1 MRTVAIY
8 TDKDLSSRHIVEA
21 DEAHKVPE
29 YLAQDEILEICR
41 TRGVESVHPGYGFL
55 SENPGFA
62 SKVEERNIR
71 FLGPRAS
78 TIVSFGLK
86 DEARRVA
93 SDAGVEVVPG
103 SDTLQSL
110 EHASKEAERLGYPVL
125 LKAVAGG
132 GGIGMSRVNNASE
145 LGRMYDSVVRQS
157 EAAFGNSS
165 MYLEKYVQSPRHI
178 EVQIFGDGKGN
189 VVSLGE
195 RECSIQRRYQKI
207 IEESPSPFVNQDLRD
222 RLCGAAVKLG
232 ESVNYRSAGTV
243 EFLVDGVTGEFYFLE
258 MNTRLQVEHPISEL
272 TNDVDLVEWML
283 GRSPKDLMSFESKF
297 PIGHAIEARLYC
309 EDPSN
314 NFLPSPGRLDLVKWP
329 SEKDAR
335 VDTWIETGTWCSSA
349 KRENFN
355 HISQI
360 LNITL
365 EHRYGRDSKFRPD
378 GCKAHCTFRYESRGC
393 VDEISRCVESM

>member
-1 MRTVAIY
+1 MIACRVFKTAKRLGVRTVAIY
-8 TDKDLSSRHIVEA
+8 TDKDLSSRHILEA
-21 DEAHKVPE
+21 DEAHKIRSE
-29 YLAQDEILEICR
+29 DGYLAQNEILDICAS
-41 TRGVESVHPGYGFL
+41 RGVESVHPGYGFL
-55 SENPGFA
+55 SENPDFA
-62 SKVEERNIR
+62 QKVEERNIR

-78 TIVSFGLK
+78 TIISFGLK

-93 SDAGVEVVPG
+93 SNAGVEVVPG

-110 EHASKEAERLGYPVL
+110 EHASEEAERLGYPVL

-132 GGIGMSRVNNASE
+132 GGIGMSRVNSKDQ
-145 LGRMYDSVVRQS
+145 LRKTYDSVLRQS
-157 EAAFGNSS
+157 EAAFGNSDV
-165 MYLEKYVQSPRHI
+165 YLEKFVQSPRHI

-207 IEESPSPFVNQDLRD
+207 IEESPSPFVNEDLREK
-222 RLCGAAVKLG
+222 LCGAAVRLG
-232 ESVNYRSAGTV
+232 QSVSYRSAGTV
-243 EFLVDGVTGEFYFLE
+243 EFLVDGVTQDFYFLE

-283 GRSPKDLMSFESKF
+283 GRSPRELMSFESKF

-314 NFLPSPGRLDLVKWP
+314 NFLPSPGRMDFVKWP

-335 VDTWIETGTWCSSA
+335 VDTWIETGTIVTP
-349 KRENFN
+349 NFGMFLLFERFF
-355 HISQI
+355 HYISI
-360 LNITL
+360 FPSI
-365 EHRYGRDSKFRPD
+365 RSD
-378 GCKAHCTFRYESRGC
+378 GCETHRTFRYEP
-393 VDEISRCVESM
+393 